1 MALESPNITIHCFHL
16 KLPGISI
23 FSSSGLELQ
32 LGHPI
37 RNQLREQL
45 RKSRCQLQPCSVPRR
60 TNHICHLK
68 MIKIFYFRKLG
79 DIGNFLLKSPQPP
92 TKIRRTNTN
101 INNRNLDHDRN
112 HVSFQFQGKIAKVI
126 STGLEGM
133 FCFVYCD
140 VNR

>member
-1 MALESPNITIHCFHL
+1 MLKLPSITIHCFHL
-16 KLPGISI
+16 KLPSISI

-45 RKSRCQLQPCSVPRR
+45 GNSRCQLQPCSVPRR
-60 TNHICHLK
+60 TNHICRLK
-68 MIKIFYFRKLG
+68 IIKIFYFRKLS
-79 DIGNFLLKSPQPP
+79 DIGDFLLKLPQPP
-92 TKIRRTNTN
+92 TKIGKTNTDV
-101 INNRNLDHDRN
+101 NNRNLDHDRY

-126 STGLEGM
+126 STGLEGI

-140 VNR
+140 VSK

>member
-1 MALESPNITIHCFHL
+1 MPNITIHCFHL

-23 FSSSGLELQ
+23 FRSSSLELQ

-37 RNQLREQL
+37 RNQLQEQL
-45 RKSRCQLQPCSVPRR
+45 GKSRRQLQPCSVPCR
-60 TNHICHLK
+60 TNHIGHLK

-79 DIGNFLLKSPQPP
+79 DIGDSSLKLPQPP

-101 INNRNLDHDRN
+101 VNNRNLDHDCN

-133 FCFVYCD
+133 FCFVNCD
-140 VNR
+140 VSK

>member
-1 MALESPNITIHCFHL
+1 MLKSPSITIHCFHL

-23 FSSSGLELQ
+23 FNSSSLELQ
-32 LGHPI
+32 SGHST
-37 RNQLREQL
+37 RNHLREQL
-45 RKSRCQLQPCSVPRR
+45 GKSRRQLQPCSVPCR

-79 DIGNFLLKSPQPP
+79 DIGDFSLKLPQPP
-92 TKIRRTNTN
+92 MKIRRTNTN
-101 INNRNLDHDRN
+101 VNNRNLDHDRN

-126 STGLEGM
+126 STGLEGI